1 MKREARLKM
10 ILAYEFS
17 GQRSY
22 ESCDIPTRERIDA
35 LVRKLLRVF
44 GAPRA

>member
-1 MKREARLKM
+1 MTYEARLKM

-22 ESCDIPTRERIDA
+22 ESCDIPTRERIDV
-35 LVRKLLRVF
+35 LVRKLMKVF
-44 GAPRA
+44 GVLQ

>member
-1 MKREARLKM
+1 MATLTREARLKM

-22 ESCDIPTRERIDA
+22 ESCDIPTRARIDA
-35 LVRKLLRVF
+35 LIRKLIRLF
-44 GAPRA
+44 A